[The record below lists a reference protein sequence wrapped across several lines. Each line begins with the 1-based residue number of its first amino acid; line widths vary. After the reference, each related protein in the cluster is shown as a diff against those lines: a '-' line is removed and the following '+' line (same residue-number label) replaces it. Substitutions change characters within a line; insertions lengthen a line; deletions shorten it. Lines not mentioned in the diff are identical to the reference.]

1 MSSVDGYGLPLSTDL
16 CLCSHFAFPHHS
28 LEIPSSLYYQLRQF
42 SHEHDSVFNDMFN
55 AFYRYGFDGGLGGL
69 GETVFMS
76 TGSHVFANHACDHK
90 PNYAGL
96 AEVYPFVTHEFWEQW
111 NPVADRF
118 RSEINHITIAVRDIK
133 QGEMITDDYTR
144 WDGFMHSKGNEWGHP
159 LIKEWCD
166 TTPKK

>member
-1 MSSVDGYGLPLSTDL
+1 MSTDL
-16 CLCSHFAFPHHS
+16 YLCSAFPFGS

-42 SHEHDSVFNDMFN
+42 SHEHDSVFNDMFG

-76 TGSHVFANHACDHK
+76 TSSHVFANHACDHK

-96 AEVYPFVTHEFWEQW
+96 AEVYPFMTHEFWEQW

-118 RSEINHITIAVRDIK
+118 RSEINHITIAVHDIK
-133 QGEMITDDYTR
+133 RGEMITNDYTR
-144 WDGFMHSKGNEWGHP
+144 WDGFMNSKGDKWGHP
-159 LIKEWCD
+159 LIKEWCGVD
-166 TTPKK
+166 PEYE